1 MVALGM
7 LWIPIT
13 VFAALAQTVRNA
25 AQRHLVTELGTLGAT
40 LVRFLY
46 GLPFAALWLALVA
59 LATGERFTMP
69 SFAFF
74 AWCLFGGLAQI
85 AATALLLR
93 TMRERNFAVG
103 VAYSKTE
110 VVQVALF
117 SFVLLGDRL
126 TVASALAVAS
136 GTLGVL
142 LLAPADRERPFASL
156 VAGLTSRSAMLGIG
170 SGAGFALSA
179 VAYRAA
185 TQIAGTPSWLLNAAL
200 TVVVAQFLQTLM
212 LGGWLWWR
220 SPDVV
225 VRTLRAWRVSL
236 FAGFMGAAASA
247 AWFSAFAIQ
256 SVTYVRTLGLT
267 EMLFSYVV
275 SRRFFRERLTRREI
289 AGMVLIVAGV
299 VVITLA

>member
-1 MVALGM
+1 M

-13 VFAALAQTVRNA
+13 VFAAFAQTIRNA

-46 GLPFAALWLALVA
+46 GFPFAALWLGVVA
-59 LATGERFTMP
+59 IATGERLTTP
-69 SFAFF
+69 SAAFF

-136 GTLGVL
+136 GTVGVL

-156 VAGLTSRSAMLGIG
+156 VAGLTSRSAMFGIG

-200 TVVVAQFLQTLM
+200 TVVVAQLLQTLM

-247 AWFSAFAIQ
+247 AWFAAFAIQ

-267 EMLFSYVV
+267 EILFSYVV

-289 AGMVLIVAGV
+289 AGMLMIVSGV
-299 VVITLA
+299 VIITLA